1 MEDIEIKQI
10 DFEQALNDLREK
22 GKTEFSSHELIQR
35 FAANAEREYITM
47 LYDKL
52 NTDHPF
58 QAVHLHIGRELEMS
72 QTNLHIEK
80 TRKDKSINIFGNE
93 DVVQYWRF
101 I

>member
-1 MEDIEIKQI
+1 METIQSYL
-10 DFEQALNDLREK
+10 QLALNDLREK

-35 FAANAEREYITM
+35 FAANAEREYINM
-47 LYDKL
+47 LYGKL
-52 NTDHPF
+52 DTDHPF
-58 QAVHLHIGRELEMS
+58 QAVHLLIGRELEKL
-72 QTNLHIEK
+72 QTTLHIEK